1 MRVHF
6 GGHLVYY
13 QAERQPWAE
22 IHIPGPLLLD
32 QVIDQL
38 RIPRGEIA
46 ISAVNGEA
54 VDART
59 YLVTDSDEVQF
70 FPPTNG
76 G

>member
-6 GGHLVYY
+6 GGHLAYY
-13 QAERQPWAE
+13 QPERQPWAE
-22 IHIPGPLLLD
+22 VHIQAPLLLD

-38 RIPRGEIA
+38 GIPRGEIA